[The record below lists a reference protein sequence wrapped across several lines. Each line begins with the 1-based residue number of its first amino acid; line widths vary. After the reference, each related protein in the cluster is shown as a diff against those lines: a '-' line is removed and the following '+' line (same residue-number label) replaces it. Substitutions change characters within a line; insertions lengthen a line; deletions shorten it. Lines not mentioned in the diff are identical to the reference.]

1 MQMTRLCHVLSELM
15 PRRHLLV
22 RSIPSFYILLF
33 RLFLLNQESTDKAN
47 YYAGLFRY
55 AQMIHHL
62 LTRI

>member
-1 MQMTRLCHVLSELM
+1 MQMTRLCHVVSELM
-15 PRRHLLV
+15 PRHLLV

-47 YYAGLFRY
+47 AGLFRY
-55 AQMIHHL
+55 DQIIHS